1 MISYEM
7 LLRLMLCV
15 AYEEDAVVDAGWQ
28 FFLVVC
34 HHDHRLVVALA
45 ECLDDILH
53 QSAVDVVKSVQWFV
67 KNQELWVLD
76 EGSCQENQALLATGE
91 FEEPEDLHPETAL
104 VHILVLWFDVETHG
118 IHQSAGYDT
127 DGWQISLIGAMQ
139 LWRNVADML
148 LDVPDA
154 LAASSWI
161 TKEGD
166 VAGVTLWVVCADK
179 AQQRRLICRLRSVR
193 SKPSALRSSPSSQ
206 GL

>member
-53 QSAVDVVKSVQWFV
+53 QSAVDVVKSMQWFV
-67 KNQELWVLD
+67 KNQEFWVLD

-91 FEEPEDLHPETAL
+91 FEEPDLFFSFETEDPRPL
-104 VHILVLWFDVETHG
+104 V
-118 IHQSAGYDT
+118 
-127 DGWQISLIGAMQ
+127 
-139 LWRNVADML
+139 
-148 LDVPDA
+148 
-154 LAASSWI
+154 
-161 TKEGD
+161 
-166 VAGVTLWVVCADK
+166 
-179 AQQRRLICRLRSVR
+179 
-193 SKPSALRSSPSSQ
+193 
-206 GL
+206 

>member
-76 EGSCQENQALLATGE
+76 EGSCQENQAVLTTGE
-91 FEEPEDLHPETAL
+91 FEEPDLFFSFETEDLHPETAL

-166 VAGVTLWVVCADK
+166 VAGVTLWVVCAY
-179 AQQRRLICRLRSVR
+179 QTE
-193 SKPSALRSSPSSQ
+193 Q
-206 GL
+206 G